1 MKRRTILKTAPI
13 FGLAGCSSTPSEP
26 NVGIVKR
33 EVAGREVPLIALRAI
48 ERNSITI
55 AVRFYVDNTMN
66 DIGGTVKS
74 VNYKAYWSQTEDG
87 PWSKLGPGEV
97 GEFDIP
103 AGEVVQKDGETT
115 IEEEK
120 SVAELVAYLGKQ
132 ETAYILITG
141 TITAGIGD
149 LFVEADFEEKR
160 AFQIEEENDD
170 SGESSSSKNS
180 ENTLEK
186 KEAIYN
192 DYSQLYD
199 RYTSETGIQDGTAE
213 FEQQNYHEAM
223 ELYMTAEANYG
234 LISERFQDTAV
245 RADQI
250 GENES
255 KEICLDAA
263 RVASLTSNAARAFKE
278 AAVAMKNG
286 DRQTSSA
293 KIEEG
298 EKSLDSTKQIS
309 LKRPS
314 AIKSALD
321 L

>member
-13 FGLAGCSSTPSEP
+13 FGLAGCSSNPSEP

-33 EVAGREVPLIALRAI
+33 EIGGREVPQI
-48 ERNSITI
+48 ELTTIGRSSITI

-66 DIGGTVKS
+66 DVGGTVKS
-74 VNYKAYWSQTEDG
+74 VDYDAYWSQTENG
-87 PWSKLGPGEV
+87 PWSELGPGEV

-120 SVAELVAYLGKQ
+120 SVAELVAYLGKR
-132 ETAYILITG
+132 ETAYILTNG

-160 AFQIEEENDD
+160 AFQIENENDN
-170 SGESSSSKNS
+170 SGESTSSKDS

-186 KEAIYN
+186 REAIYN
-192 DYSQLYD
+192 DYSQHYD
-199 RYTSETGIQDGTAE
+199 RYSSETGIQDGNAE

-223 ELYMTAEANYG
+223 ELYVSAEANYG
-234 LISERFQDTAV
+234 LISEGFQDTAV

-250 GENES
+250 GENEA
-255 KEICLDAA
+255 KEICLDAT
-263 RVASLTSNAARAFKE
+263 RVASLTSNAARAFKQ
-278 AAVAMKNG
+278 AAVAIQNG

-298 EKSLDSTKQIS
+298 EKSLDRAKQIS
-309 LKRPS
+309 LKRPR